1 VDHPESPDHPEL
13 VFRLRAV
20 PAAVFVDLLRQ
31 AGEALDARAL
41 KARLEGCGV
50 ARDVVDAAWR
60 RAQPGV
66 KRHANIA
73 VDPNG
78 RYAWSDTPVPR
89 EPIRSTPTEALER
102 ILRGRLP
109 AGVKADLAE
118 LVLRA
123 LRERDVL
130 EQQARA
136 TYEGAREARAALER
150 QLRIDAVRL
159 VAELA
164 AEVEELA
171 GHADTGV
178 LVERVRALAKA
189 FDLDPIGR
197 AGDQAAFDPLQH
209 EPIGGTPL
217 DGTSVLV
224 IRPGYSW
231 RAGPHAVLLG
241 KAQVTGV

>member
-1 VDHPESPDHPEL
+1 MDHPESPQHPEL

-20 PAAVFVDLLRQ
+20 PAAVFVDLLRH

-41 KARLEGCGV
+41 KTRLAGLGV
-50 ARDVVDAAWR
+50 ARDVVDVAWR

-66 KRHANIA
+66 KRHANVA
-73 VDPNG
+73 VDASG
-78 RYAWSDTPVPR
+78 RYAWSDRPVPR
-89 EPIRSTPTEALER
+89 EPIRATPTEAWER

-109 AGVKADLAE
+109 AGIKADLAE

-136 TYEGAREARAALER
+136 TYESAREARTALER
-150 QLRIDAVRL
+150 QMRIDAVRS
-159 VAELA
+159 VADIA

-171 GHADTGV
+171 GRADPGV

-189 FDLDPIGR
+189 FDLDPIGHV
-197 AGDQAAFDPLQH
+197 GDLTAFDPLQH
-209 EPIGGTPL
+209 EPIGGQPL
-217 DGTSVLV
+217 DGTPVMI

-231 RAGPHAVLLG
+231 RTGPHAVLLG